1 MYDELVKRLKEL
13 HPETFENKWDFAF
26 AVQQAM
32 HEAADAIEEL
42 SAEVDALKHDI
53 ARYVEINTDLL
64 NAAKAMHTWIFLN
77 TADEEEAYAEC
88 GLTDEMNALLG
99 YGGSVT
105 LTGGADH
112 DD

>member
-1 MYDELVKRLKEL
+1 MYEELVKALRDPCP
-13 HPETFENKWDFAF
+13 HENC
-26 AVQQAM
+26 VLCQQAA
-32 HEAADAIEEL
+32 EAIEEL

-112 DD
+112 DN